1 MHLYN
6 ATYILIAWFLTDSV
20 LQQNLTVKYFEKFSD
35 ADETIFQAPKTF
47 SKTESIILFL
57 KKSVFSIVNL
67 AFTWE

>member
-47 SKTESIILFL
+47 SKTESIILL
-57 KKSVFSIVNL
+57 KKKNQSFPL
-67 AFTWE
+67 